1 MRKSGKYRKNQHSKN
16 LFEEESTLES
26 LSKMGNVLDMISE
39 LVDFEMFR
47 STLESSLQTQER
59 KSNAGRPPIDPVLIF
74 KVMFLQRLYGLSDEQ
89 AEYQIKDRT
98 SFRNFLG
105 ILAVEDVPDARTLWK
120 YREKLTKAGAYDR
133 LFKDFY
139 GHLASLGLI
148 VNEGKMIDASF
159 VVAPRQRNTREE
171 NKKIKEGHGDELWN
185 DNPRRKSHKDIDA
198 RWTKKRDETF
208 FGYKNHAKVCVKTK
222 LITGYDTTDASVHDS
237 KRASELI
244 DSNDKEG
251 EDVYLDAGYVGTD
264 DGFIEKGMNPIICE
278 KGYRN
283 HPLTEGQKASNRK
296 KSKVRSRVEHVF
308 GFIERS
314 MCGLVFR
321 GVGMIRAKACVAMT
335 NLTYDIARL
344 TQIYRYH
351 PEWITVSE

>member
-1 MRKSGKYRKNQHSKN
+1 MRKPVKYRQGQQSRS
-16 LFEEESTLES
+16 LFEEDSTMES
-26 LSKMGNVLDMISE
+26 LSRMGNALGFIAE

-47 STLESSLQTQER
+47 PTLESSLHTQER
-59 KSNAGRPPIDPVLIF
+59 KSNAGRRPIDPVLMF

-89 AEYQIKDRT
+89 TEYQRTDRT
-98 SFRNFLG
+98 SFRKFLG
-105 ILAVEDVPDARTLWK
+105 ILTVEDVPDARTIWK
-120 YREKLTKAGAYDR
+120 YREELTRAGAYER

-159 VVAPRQRNTREE
+159 VIAPRQCNTREE
-171 NKKIKEGHGDELWN
+171 NKKIKEGHGGELWN
-185 DNPRRKSHKDIDA
+185 DNPAKKSHKDIDA

-244 DSNDKEG
+244 DSNDKGG

-283 HPLTEGQKASNRK
+283 HPLTEGQKASNQK

-314 MCGLVFR
+314 MHGLVFR
-321 GVGMIRAKACVAMT
+321 GVGMIRAKACVTMT
-335 NLTYDIARL
+335 NLTYNIARL

>member
-1 MRKSGKYRKNQHSKN
+1 
-16 LFEEESTLES
+16 
-26 LSKMGNVLDMISE
+26 MGNVLEFISG

-47 STLESSLQTQER
+47 GTLEGSLQTQER

-120 YREKLTKAGAYDR
+120 YREELTRTGAYDR

-148 VNEGKMIDASF
+148 VNEGKIIDASF

-171 NKKIKEGHGDELWN
+171 NKEIKEGHGGELWN
-185 DNPRRKSHKDIDA
+185 DNPHKKSHKDVDA
-198 RWTKKRDETF
+198 RWTKKREETF
-208 FGYKNHAKVCVKTK
+208 FGYKNHAKVCAKTK

-244 DSNDKEG
+244 GPNDKEG
-251 EDVYLDAGYVGTD
+251 EDVYLDAGYVGTAG
-264 DGFIEKGMNPIICE
+264 GFIDNGLNPVICE

-283 HPLTEGQKASNRK
+283 HPLTDEQKASNRK

-314 MCGLVFR
+314 MGGLVFR
-321 GVGMIRAKACVAMT
+321 GVGIARAAACVAMT
-335 NLTYDIARL
+335 NLTYNIARL
-344 TQIYRYH
+344 AQIFKYH
-351 PEWITVSE
+351 PEWITVSK